1 MDPNKKSADKQDER
15 IHLNDYNRKDESAAL
30 HEHPDES
37 IKDVDRNL
45 NEQMGGTD
53 STVTSEPNHV
63 E

>member
-1 MDPNKKSADKQDER
+1 MEPDKKSPDKENNER
-15 IHLNDYNRKDESAAL
+15 IDLNDYNRKEGDAL
-30 HEHPDES
+30 REHSDES

-63 E
+63 